1 MMKMRCVRSLA
12 TCAAVLLTPAFVLAQ
27 SSNYKAPRTVDGHP
41 DLQGY
46 WNSETFT
53 PFERP
58 AELKD
63 KPFFT
68 QEEAAEYQRKRA
80 QQAES
85 QPADDVHYDNT
96 IWQSEKKGKGLSS
109 LRTSIVID
117 PADGRIPPLTEEAK
131 KRQASARRPNYDSVQ
146 NRPLAERCIIWPHE
160 GPPMQPV
167 GYNSNLSFVQG
178 PGYVA
183 ITQEMIHDTRVIPLD
198 NRPHVGAAIQE
209 YMGDARGHWDGDTLV
224 IETTNF
230 TDKTA
235 FRGSTS
241 SLKVTERIRRID
253 DDTILYQATME
264 DPHTWT
270 RPWTIEYQMHK
281 TDDPV
286 FEYACHEGNY
296 GMQNILRAQRKME
309 ADEAKQK
316 ALGTGTQQ

>member
-1 MMKMRCVRSLA
+1 MRSLRTWTA
-12 TCAAVLLTPAFVLAQ
+12 VAALVLAPAFVFAQ
-27 SSNYKAPRTVDGHP
+27 SSNYKAPRTPDGQP

-58 AELKD
+58 ADLKD
-63 KPFFT
+63 KAFFT
-68 QEEAAEYQRKRA
+68 PEEAAEYQKRRTE
-80 QQAES
+80 QAES
-85 QPADDVHYDNT
+85 QPETDVHYDNT
-96 IWQSEKKGKGLSS
+96 IWQSEKQGKGLSG
-109 LRTSIVID
+109 LRTSLVID
-117 PADGRIPPLTEEAK
+117 PADGHIPPLTAEAK
-131 KRQASARRPNYDSVQ
+131 QRQAARPRNNYDSVP

-198 NRPHVGAAIQE
+198 GRPHVGSAIRE

-235 FRGSTS
+235 FRGSSEHLT
-241 SLKVTERIRRID
+241 VTERIRRIG

-264 DPHTWT
+264 DPHTWA
-270 RPWTIEYQMHK
+270 RPWTIEYEMHK
-281 TDDPV
+281 TNDPI

-296 GMQNILRAQRKME
+296 GMRNTMLEQRHLE
-309 ADEAKQK
+309 EQAKKK
-316 ALGTGTQQ
+316 AVDTGTKQ